1 MDVVDGLVRQRAT
14 PAAPVLEEFAIQVVD
29 MFDAQRTFRD
39 VADAWVDV
47 VVDHPPVAMRGAR
60 TELRASTW
68 HPLLGQELAEC
79 QRRRRHVGRRERLG
93 RECGCDRFGVRS
105 RPPGR
110 MPAAT
115 LATAERVNAV
125 VGDDVETGVAFNDVG
140 HASVIGT

>member
-60 TELRASTW
+60 TDCGRRRGIHCSDRNLPNVNGDVDTSGGASASAASAVAIASASARDR
-68 HPLLGQELAEC
+68 PAGC
-79 QRRRRHVGRRERLG
+79 QRRR
-93 RECGCDRFGVRS
+93 S
-105 RPPGR
+105 RPLSGS
-110 MPAAT
+110 MP
-115 LATAERVNAV
+115 
-125 VGDDVETGVAFNDVG
+125 
-140 HASVIGT
+140 S